1 MRQSRKISSTLT
13 SATPASSTP
22 KLQEESGIG
31 AKKSRSA
38 KMQLLRKQLEES
50 RQKEEMESVS
60 RANLE
65 ELVAGLQRELE
76 ERDMMIAN
84 LNLSSS
90 TSSVISSPFVMSPH
104 GGSPGDSP
112 GSSTP
117 PAGQAQ
123 SFFSA
128 VGLLLFLRLFAH
140 LCCPPQ
146 ISWNFA

>member
-1 MRQSRKISSTLT
+1 
-13 SATPASSTP
+13 
-22 KLQEESGIG
+22 
-31 AKKSRSA
+31 
-38 KMQLLRKQLEES
+38 MQLLRKQLEES
-50 RQKEEMESVS
+50 RQKEEMESCS

-112 GSSTP
+112 GNSTP

-123 SFFSA
+123 SFFNA
-128 VGLLLFLRLFAH
+128 VNLLLLLCLYTH

-146 ISWNFA
+146 ISSNFAYPCGNIDFLSS

>member
-1 MRQSRKISSTLT
+1 
-13 SATPASSTP
+13 
-22 KLQEESGIG
+22 
-31 AKKSRSA
+31 
-38 KMQLLRKQLEES
+38 MQLLRKQLEES

-112 GSSTP
+112 GNSTP

-123 SFFSA
+123 SFFL
-128 VGLLLFLRLFAH
+128 VLLVYYCFCVSSRICAALLKFLGILRNPCGNIDL
-140 LCCPPQ
+140 L
-146 ISWNFA
+146 SS